1 MDKQFDI
8 EIKRII
14 ASQGVNLDDS
24 AVGINEKEINK
35 DNFSLVD
42 LQDALYEDKAPE
54 DRVKEA
60 LETLDPELEK
70 LLEEL
75 REVSQVQETAPEPTR
90 RVVDPSK
97 KLVLEE
103 LKTGNDLKD
112 KDKGKEKDN
121 EGPLFE

>member
-14 ASQGVNLDDS
+14 ARQGVNLDDS
-24 AVGINEKEINK
+24 AVGINEKEE
-35 DNFSLVD
+35 NFSLVD
-42 LQDALYEDKAPE
+42 LQDALYVDKAPE

-60 LETLDPELEK
+60 LQTLDPELEA

-75 REVSQVQETAPEPTR
+75 RDVSQVQETAPEPTR

>member
-8 EIKRII
+8 EIKKII
-14 ASQGVNLDDS
+14 ARQGVNLDDS
-24 AVGINEKEINK
+24 AVGINEKEIEK
-35 DNFSLVD
+35 ENFSLVD
-42 LQDALYEDKAPE
+42 LQDALYVDKAPE

-75 REVSQVQETAPEPTR
+75 RDVSQVQETAPEPTR

>member
-24 AVGINEKEINK
+24 AVGINEKEIK
-35 DNFSLVD
+35 EENFSLVD
-42 LQDALYEDKAPE
+42 LQDALYVDKAPE

-60 LETLDPELEK
+60 LQTLDPELEA

-75 REVSQVQETAPEPTR
+75 RDVSQVQETAPEPAR

>member
-24 AVGINEKEINK
+24 AVGINEKEIEK

-75 REVSQVQETAPEPTR
+75 RDVSQVQETAPEPTR

>member
-1 MDKQFDI
+1 MDKQFDA
-8 EIKRII
+8 EIRKII

-24 AVGINEKEINK
+24 AVGINDKEKAEEK
-35 DNFSLVD
+35 FSLVD

-60 LETLDPELEK
+60 LESLDPELEK

-75 REVSQVQETAPEPTR
+75 RDIDQAKEGPQEPAK
-90 RVVDPSK
+90 RVVDPNK

-103 LKTGNDLKD
+103 LKTGKESKDIDKD
-112 KDKGKEKDN
+112 KDD

>member
-1 MDKQFDI
+1 MDKQFDA
-8 EIKRII
+8 EIRKII

-24 AVGINEKEINK
+24 AVGVNDKKKAEEK
-35 DNFSLVD
+35 FSLVD

-60 LETLDPELEK
+60 LQSLDPELEK

-75 REVSQVQETAPEPTR
+75 RDINQAKEPSQER
-90 RVVDPSK
+90 GKRIIDPNK
-97 KLVLEE
+97 KLILEE
-103 LKTGNDLKD
+103 LETGKDNKDIDKD
-112 KDKGKEKDN
+112 KDD

>member
-24 AVGINEKEINK
+24 AVGINEKEIK
-35 DNFSLVD
+35 EENFSLVD
-42 LQDALYEDKAPE
+42 LQDALYVDKAPE

-60 LETLDPELEK
+60 LQTLDPELEA

-75 REVSQVQETAPEPTR
+75 RDVSQVQETAPEPTR

-112 KDKGKEKDN
+112 KDKDKEKDN

>member
-24 AVGINEKEINK
+24 AVGINEKEMNK

-42 LQDALYEDKAPE
+42 LQDALYVDKAPE

>member
-24 AVGINEKEINK
+24 AVGINEKEMNK

-42 LQDALYEDKAPE
+42 LQDALYVDKAPE

-60 LETLDPELEK
+60 LETLDPELEA